1 MQLGVTI
8 FAVMG
13 LLATLTA
20 FASAAPSSVQQGPAP
35 VITADFCLNNSLG
48 GPVTYPLDVNG
59 DGVHDICSLAGTRRE
74 TAAHQNAL
82 EQLASEFPLYF
93 GQLWADECLR
103 VNQSYGEPENEAR
116 DECAAPRQARATGR
130 PIPPVPRPRFLA
142 QTTNPL
148 FYSGPV
154 ITGPAF
160 CLNLSFGGPIT
171 YPLDVNNDG
180 VADICSLPTTRR
192 ATVARQKAF
201 ERLAVEQDG
210 LYEVFFSIE
219 CRRVP
224 ETFGNP
230 VDEATDGCAA
240 HRDGTGIPGRPGT
253 GEDDEDDETED
264 NGQTGGGPGRPGITP
279 PTLPSAPIV
288 ASYHVAAPQNIILET
303 GTSQITVK
311 WSDPLADPTSVFR
324 YHVEWSTN
332 AANFPS
338 NQRIIVVAASPQAPC
353 SVSSATNADFECTIT
368 GLMNFETYYVRIQA
382 VRGTND
388 RYTPSGNSRTTP
400 QITPGLAGPPI
411 WAFDDPRVDTDVA
424 PLVSGEFGEIT
435 ATWNAPLGSSLVPAY
450 YHLQWSTSPSSWST
464 NQQLRI
470 DVSNLPDGCTSSPTS
485 GDDFACTIA
494 GLTNNRTY
502 YMRIQGI
509 PAGSGPGT
517 WSLTE
522 QLRLASTLQ
531 DPGLPTNVKLVPAGA
546 TGKDITVTWDAPAV
560 VPGSDPAPT
569 HYLVQWRACG
579 ATGSSCDPWSA
590 IARQERVPDTGDIGS
605 AALTETISGLNYEV
619 YQVRVQ
625 AVNSTV
631 GSGWT
636 RQASITLGQS
646 DPPTNINWV
655 PGVTTIDLTWTAPT
669 SLPGVRH
676 YFIQVSSSSGFSC
689 SGSSPCDSSTS
700 TTASHSIT
708 DFNGGPLVINRTY
721 YVRIRTVNTNDVPS
735 SWSPTVSMVPG
746 TVAAPTDLNAAEVT
760 GHPRSL
766 DLTWDSADAAEA
778 NRPAPNGFRVRWRAT
793 GTTSWRTSPN
803 LSLAQAGDGDAACTN
818 YCYTLSGL
826 TGGTEFQVQVRNP
839 YGYGPW
845 STTTTDSTETPGS
858 SFAPSSVSAAETTAN
873 PSALTVSWARDTWGV
888 DADNNA
894 LPVTG
899 FVVQSRVEGATNWG
913 SSRTLGLTTSGLDTT
928 NAPTYTYT
936 LTGLTA
942 GTAYEVRVQARNR
955 NGLGAWS
962 AASTAATPGA
972 SFTPASVAAVDIDTN
987 PRSLSITW
995 SNSGITPTGFTIQ
1008 WRATGTTRWSS
1019 RGITLAQASD
1029 NCTYCYILTG
1039 LTAGTEYEVRVQ
1051 ARNAAGSGPWS
1062 DASSA
1067 ATPGASLAP
1076 TGLSSTPSPITGVNE
1091 ATVNWGG
1098 VTPGTGLTLRNY
1110 TVQWRSC
1117 GAEGITCGNWS
1128 SSMQHTTAIDTQ
1140 INPTPTSYEITR
1152 LLDYYTYEWRV
1163 RANFTNGTSSPWT
1176 ESN

>member
-1 MQLGVTI
+1 
-8 FAVMG
+8 MG
-13 LLATLTA
+13 LVASITA
-20 FASAAPSSVQQGPAP
+20 YASAQTGNVQQGTPR
-35 VITADFCLNNSLG
+35 VIDEDFCLRLSLG
-48 GPVTYPLDVNG
+48 GPVTYPFDSNG
-59 DGVHDICSLAGTRRE
+59 DGVADICSLNTTRRA
-74 TAAHQNAL
+74 TAARQNAL

-103 VNQSYGEPENEAR
+103 VDQSYGEPVHEPR
-116 DECAAPRQARATGR
+116 DECAAPRLARATGR
-130 PIPPVPRPRFLA
+130 PIPPVPRPRFVVE
-142 QTTNPL
+142 TTNP
-148 FYSGPV
+148 FFFSGPV
-154 ITGPAF
+154 ITGPSF
-160 CLNLSFGGPIT
+160 CLNFSFGGPIT
-171 YPLDVNNDG
+171 YPFDSDNDG

-201 ERLAVEQDG
+201 DRLAVEQDG

-224 ETFGNP
+224 ATFGNP
-230 VDEATDGCAA
+230 EAEASDECAP

-253 GEDDEDDETED
+253 GDDEEDDESED
-264 NGQTGGGPGRPGITP
+264 NGQSGGGPGGTGITA
-279 PTLPSAPIV
+279 PTLPTAPIV
-288 ASYHVAAPQNIILET
+288 ASYHVAAPQNILLET
-303 GTSQITVK
+303 GTSQIIVK
-311 WSDPLADPTSVFR
+311 WSDPLADRTSVFR

-332 AANFPS
+332 ANFSPS
-338 NQRIIVVAASPQAPC
+338 QRIIVVAASPTAPC
-353 SVSSATNADFECTIT
+353 STSADTNADFECTIT
-368 GLMNFETYYVRIQA
+368 GLTNFETYYVRIQA

-411 WAFDDPRVDTDVA
+411 WASDDPRVDTDVA
-424 PLVSGEFGEIT
+424 ALVSGEFGEIT

-470 DVSNLPDGCTSSPTS
+470 DVSNLPDGCTSSPAS
-485 GDDFACTIA
+485 GDNFACTIA

-522 QLRLASTLQ
+522 QLSLASTLQ
-531 DPGLPTNVKLVPAGA
+531 DPGLPTNVELIAAGA

-590 IARQERVPDTGDIGS
+590 IARQERVPDSGDIGS
-605 AALTETISGLNYEV
+605 ADLTETISGLNYEV

-636 RQASITLGQS
+636 RAASITLGQS
-646 DPPTNINWV
+646 EPPTNINWS
-655 PGVTTIDLTWTAPT
+655 PGVTTIDVTWDAVT

-689 SGSSPCDSSTS
+689 SGSSPCDSTTS

-708 DFNGGPLVINRTY
+708 GFNGGSLVINGTY

-746 TVAAPTDLNAAEVT
+746 TVAAPTDVNADEVT
-760 GHPRSL
+760 GNPRSL
-766 DLTWDSADAAEA
+766 DLTWSSEAAAQA

-793 GTTSWRTSPN
+793 GTTNWRTSSN
-803 LSLAQAGDGDAACTN
+803 LSLTQAGDGDAACTN
-818 YCYTLSGL
+818 YCYTLAGL
-826 TGGTEFQVQVRNP
+826 TGGTEYEVQVQVRNS

-858 SFAPSSVSAAETTAN
+858 SFAPTSVNAAETLAN
-873 PSALTVSWARDTWGV
+873 PTALTVSWARDTWGV
-888 DADNNA
+888 DADNDP

-913 SSRTLGLTTSGLDTT
+913 SSRTLGLTTSGLDTS

-942 GTAYEVRVQARNR
+942 GTAYEVRVRASNR
-955 NGLGAWS
+955 NGQGAWS
-962 AASTAATPGA
+962 DASAAATPGA
-972 SFTPASVAAVDIDTN
+972 SFTPASVAAVDINTN

-995 SNSGITPTGFTIQ
+995 SNASITPTGFTIQ
-1008 WRATGTTRWSS
+1008 WRATDTTRWSS
-1019 RGITLAQASD
+1019 RSVSLAQATVD
-1029 NCTYCYILTG
+1029 GCTYCYILTN

-1062 DASSA
+1062 DVSSA
-1067 ATPGASLAP
+1067 ATPGSQLTP

-1117 GAEGITCGNWS
+1117 GPEGITCEAWS
-1128 SSMQHTTAIDTQ
+1128 SSSSRQYTTAIDTTQ
-1140 INPTPTSYEITR
+1140 NPTPTSYEITR

-1163 RANFTNGTSSPWT
+1163 RANFTNGTNSPWAL
-1176 ESN
+1176 SNP